1 MAHGGGDGMLLRI
14 GGAPISWGVCEIP
27 GWGSWPPYERVLD
40 EVAAAGFEGTE
51 LGPWG
56 FLPADPGRLAAEL
69 DRRGLAVASG
79 FVPLDLKNPA
89 DAPASEAR
97 IRQTAAL
104 LQRLGAQHI
113 LLSDAG
119 DPVRERIAGR
129 PELTRTHG
137 LTADEWPGYLERLE
151 RLARLSLEEYGLVP
165 CFHPEAGIYV
175 ENPDEIAAL
184 MDGTE
189 PSLVRLC
196 LDTGQ
201 IAFGGGDPLAITERY
216 HDRLSYIHLK
226 DIDLPRLRGLLAEG
240 RTYVETAK
248 QDVFVEPGRGSLD
261 LPVFLRMIQ
270 AMGYSGWV
278 VLEQDRVWRP
288 EIDTLGS
295 AHRSRQYLRRYFG
308 V

>member
-1 MAHGGGDGMLLRI
+1 MILRI

-27 GWGSWPPYERVLD
+27 GWGPWPPYERVLD

-56 FLPADPGRLAAEL
+56 FLPADPERLAAEL
-69 DRRGLAVASG
+69 DRRGLAMASG

-119 DPVRERIAGR
+119 DRVRERVAGR

-137 LTADEWPGYLERLE
+137 LTADEWPGYLERLQ
-151 RLARLSLEEYGLVP
+151 RLARLSLEEYGLVS

-175 ENPDEIAAL
+175 ENPDEIATL
-184 MDGTE
+184 LDRTE

-201 IAFGGGDPLAITERY
+201 IAFGGGDPLAIMERY
-216 HDRLSYIHLK
+216 HGRLSYIHLK

-261 LPVFLRMIQ
+261 LQAFLRSVQ
-270 AMGYSGWV
+270 AMGYSGWIV
-278 VLEQDRVWRP
+278 AEQDRVWNP

-295 AHRSRQYLRRYFG
+295 AGRSRQYICRSFG

>member
-1 MAHGGGDGMLLRI
+1 MMLRI
-14 GGAPISWGVCEIP
+14 GGAPISWGACEIP
-27 GWGSWPPYERVLD
+27 GWGSWPPYEQVLD

-56 FLPADPGRLAAEL
+56 FLPADPGRLLAEL
-69 DRRGLAVASG
+69 DRRGLTVASG

-89 DAPASEAR
+89 DAVVSEAR

-119 DPVRERIAGR
+119 DPLREQIAGR

-137 LTADEWPGYLERLE
+137 LTADEWPGYLDRLQ
-151 RLARLSLEEYGLVP
+151 RLARLSMEEYGLVP

-175 ENPDEIAAL
+175 ENPDEIANL
-184 MDGTE
+184 MDRTA

-201 IAFGGGDPLAITERY
+201 VAFGGGDPLAIVERY
-216 HDRLSYIHLK
+216 RGRLSYIHLK
-226 DIDLPRLRGLLAEG
+226 DIDLPRLHGLLADG

-248 QDVFVEPGRGSLD
+248 EDVFVELGRGSLD
-261 LPVFLRMIQ
+261 LPAFLRMVQ
-270 AMGYSGWV
+270 ATGYSGWIV
-278 VLEQDRVWRP
+278 AEQDRVWRP

-295 AHRSRQYLRRYFG
+295 AYRSRQYIRRYVG